1 MPSHRRFRSL
11 ALAAVLTGPMIFA
24 PAIVFAAPAEDP
36 QPKQAAPPPVR
47 TEQVRMRA
55 ASPNEVA
62 AIISGSLHIS
72 AIPSERSG
80 VVVISGTDPELA
92 AASKQIEQL
101 ELAARERLRDEEVLA
116 ANRAEQQAM
125 LNARR
130 SVVIEF
136 AGGTVGSYI
145 ELVRKATSFENVIVA
160 SEGIMKL
167 DMPSVQLK
175 RVTPTAAI
183 MLLQSMRFASGG
195 QSVALKVDM
204 VPGDPSGEGIE
215 SEPVLVIDLASPG
228 SARAITQPMQTEVFD
243 LAVYQKVEPE
253 RLKQL
258 LEAISIATE
267 MSGKKDG
274 FQMRLHEGTGLLLV
288 RGSPEDLE
296 IVFRTVRAFTG
307 QSKSSDQSQSTKQ

>member
-11 ALAAVLTGPMIFA
+11 ALAAVLTGPIILA
-24 PAIVFAAPAEDP
+24 PAVAFAAPADDP
-36 QPKQAAPPPVR
+36 PPKQTEAPAFR
-47 TEQVRMRA
+47 TEQVRIRA

-62 AIISGSLHIS
+62 AIISGSLQIS

-80 VVVISGTDPELA
+80 VVVISGSDA
-92 AASKQIEQL
+92 AL
-101 ELAARERLRDEEVLA
+101 RAAREQIVSLEQAAMDRLQLEEALA
-116 ANRAEQQAM
+116 ADRADQQAK

-130 SVVIEF
+130 SVIIEF

-145 ELVRKATSFENVIVA
+145 DLVRKATSFDNVIVA
-160 SEGIMKL
+160 SEGITKL
-167 DMPSVQLK
+167 EMPSVQLK

-183 MLLQSMRFASGG
+183 MLLQSMRFSTAG
-195 QSVALKVDM
+195 QNVALKVDM

-215 SEPVLVIDLASPG
+215 AEPVLVIDLASPG
-228 SARAITQPMQTEVFD
+228 STRAITQPMQTEVFD

-274 FQMRLHEGTGLLLV
+274 FQMKLHEGTGLLLV

-307 QSKSSDQSQSTKQ
+307 QSKGSDQSQSTKQ